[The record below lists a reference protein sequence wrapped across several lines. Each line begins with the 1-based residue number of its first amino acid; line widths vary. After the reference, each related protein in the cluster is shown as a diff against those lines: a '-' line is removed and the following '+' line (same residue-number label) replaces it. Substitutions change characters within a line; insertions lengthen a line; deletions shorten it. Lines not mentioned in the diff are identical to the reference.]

1 MDPPVPFLV
10 IRRCTE
16 PCEPGCNCDLIPI
29 PLDIDELL
37 PEELAAF
44 TIRGTPAQRAEI
56 ADWLDPMA

>member
-1 MDPPVPFLV
+1 V